1 MQIKKSF
8 MKNVTIH
15 FTHNTKAKKLV
26 ENTLISLNIVSKSF
40 KIWKIF
46 IFWTA
51 RAFCFCFMD
60 L

>member
-40 KIWKIF
+40 KI
-46 IFWTA
+46 
-51 RAFCFCFMD
+51 
-60 L
+60 